1 MEALVILIPPLI
13 ALLIGAWAVF
23 APRRVDPVAELARL
37 EAHIARLEDSLG
49 ITGVGAPPGGGQA
62 IKSGSGS
69 RAGDGEGEWS
79 GVICFSGHHAA
90 PP

>member
-37 EAHIARLEDSLG
+37 EAHIARLEDILG
-49 ITGVGAPPGGGQA
+49 RARTENWDEQMITNLLD
-62 IKSGSGS
+62 KL
-69 RAGDGEGEWS
+69 
-79 GVICFSGHHAA
+79 AA
-90 PP
+90 ARREQSALLAA

>member
-37 EAHIARLEDSLG
+37 
-49 ITGVGAPPGGGQA
+49 
-62 IKSGSGS
+62 
-69 RAGDGEGEWS
+69 
-79 GVICFSGHHAA
+79 
-90 PP
+90 